1 MGKLTRPENFGDFT
15 REQLEEWNA
24 KVIAE
29 ATALSTKKGDYS
41 DDDMAYSR
49 DLIAWA
55 TESTEAL
62 NALPA
67 PTSGDDAAAARAA
80 LAALGA
86 PAATDTEGGGDGG
99 DGDGGGEPEPKPDGE
114 GGKPDASAAVLA
126 SVESLLNSVA
136 ERIKIEA
143 PAPAAPGPE
152 GGGGGAAPSV
162 ADLAGAGVGGGAP
175 DPEPVGPVM
184 VAAADF
190 GAYTKGQPLGNR
202 TELMGALAGRITN
215 YASPS
220 GGGNG
225 PVLSN
230 PIDLKAAAI
239 MKPLPGGGFAPSGQ
253 MQLLSGGH
261 QRHGVARIERASAG
275 REEFHP
281 RNEELNREIA
291 QRASDEWVAN
301 LRTGR
306 TAAVGGTARDTLIA
320 AWCAPEESLYGVC
333 EQWSLD
339 GRLALPTRTVPRGSI
354 QFAQGYDFSDIYT
367 LVGDNTATCAELEA
381 GVTKTCV
388 EVPCLDADTVC
399 LNVDWLCI
407 TADILQRRAWNESVE
422 SFISGALAV
431 KMHKTNSR
439 IIAQI
444 AEASG
449 AATVLSSCDADDAFS
464 SFLSG
469 LEVAKTDMGYNQ
481 YMSLSGEWEV
491 IVPAWVLPQLR
502 AAVMRR
508 RAIEDPVKAD
518 SWMQAQFA
526 KIGFTVHFVYG
537 YQDAHV
543 VTPATGLPGG
553 PTPLAALPTEVD
565 FIVYPGGTWVLGELP
580 VIELDTIYD
589 SAGLQT
595 NSYTALF
602 IEDGWSA
609 LQMCALSRQYTV
621 TLDPCGC
628 GCAAA
633 GATS

>member
-1 MGKLTRPENFGDFT
+1 MGKLKRPENFGDFT
-15 REQLEEWNA
+15 PEQLAEWNT
-24 KVIAE
+24 KVIAAANE
-29 ATALSTKKGDYS
+29 LAAKKGDYS
-41 DDDMAYSR
+41 DDDLAYSR

-55 TESTEAL
+55 TESTDAL

-67 PTSGDDAAAARAA
+67 APTADDAAAARAA
-80 LAALGA
+80 LTALGT
-86 PAATDTEGGGDGG
+86 PAAADDSDD
-99 DGDGGGEPEPKPDGE
+99 DGDGEPEPKPDADGPDGE
-114 GGKPDASAAVLA
+114 GDASAAVLK
-126 SVESLLNSVA
+126 SVETLLNSVA
-136 ERIKIEA
+136 DRIKSET
-143 PAPAAPGPE
+143 PAAPEPPS

-162 ADLAGAGVGGGAP
+162 ADLAGAGVGTGAP
-175 DPEPVGPVM
+175 EAEPVGPVM

-190 GAYTKGQPLGNR
+190 GSYAKGQSLGTR
-202 TELMGALAGRITN
+202 GDLMRALAGRVEN
-215 YASPS
+215 YATPTR
-220 GGGNG
+220 GGSG
-225 PVLSN
+225 PVLTK
-230 PIDLKAAAI
+230 PVDLKAAAI
-239 MKPLPGGGFAPSGQ
+239 MKPLPGGGFAATGQ

-291 QRASDEWVAN
+291 QRASDEWVAQ
-301 LRTGR
+301 LRAGR
-306 TAAVGGTARDTLIA
+306 IAAVGGTARDTLIA

-339 GRLALPTRTVPRGSI
+339 GRLALPTRTVPRGSV

-388 EVPCLDADTVC
+388 EIPCLDTETVC

-407 TADILQRRAWNESVE
+407 TADILQRRAWGESVE

-444 AEASG
+444 AAASG
-449 AATVLSSCDADDAFS
+449 PATVLASCDDDDAFS
-464 SFLSG
+464 SFLAG
-469 LEVAKTDMGYNQ
+469 LDVARYDMGYNQ
-481 YMSLSGEWEV
+481 YMSVNAEWEAV
-491 IVPAWVLPQLR
+491 VPAWVLPQLR
-502 AAVMRR
+502 HAVMRR
-508 RAIEDPVKAD
+508 RALEDPVKAD

-526 KIGFTVHFVYG
+526 KLNYTVHFVYG

-553 PTPLAALPTEVD
+553 PTALAALPTEAD
-565 FIVYPGGTWVLGELP
+565 FIAYPAGTWVLGELP

-602 IEDGWSA
+602 VEDGWSA
-609 LQMCALSRQYTV
+609 MQMCALSRQYTV
-621 TLDPCGC
+621 TLDPCAC
-628 GCAAA
+628 GCSA

>member
-1 MGKLTRPENFGDFT
+1 MGKLKRPENFADLT
-15 REQLEEWNA
+15 PEQLSEWNA
-24 KVIAE
+24 KVIAAANE
-29 ATALSTKKGDYS
+29 LAAKSGDFS
-41 DDDMAYSR
+41 DDDLAYSAE
-49 DLIAWA
+49 LIAWA
-55 TESTEAL
+55 TESTDAL
-62 NALPA
+62 AALPA
-67 PTSGDDAAAARAA
+67 APAAPTADATRAA
-80 LAALGA
+80 LAALKA
-86 PAATDTEGGGDGG
+86 PEPAADGG
-99 DGDGGGEPEPKPDGE
+99 DGDDGGDGEPEPDGD
-114 GGKPDASAAVLA
+114 GSTVANAAVLS
-126 SVESLLNSVA
+126 SVESILNAVA
-136 ERIKIEA
+136 DRIKSET
-143 PAPAAPGPE
+143 PAAPEPPS

-162 ADLAGAGVGGGAP
+162 ADLAGAGVGTGAP
-175 DPEPVGPVM
+175 EPEPVGPVM

-190 GAYTKGQPLGNR
+190 GDYGKGQPLANR
-202 TELMGALAGRITN
+202 TELMGALAGRIAN
-215 YASPS
+215 YASPTS
-220 GGGNG
+220 ERG
-225 PVLSN
+225 PVLKT
-230 PIDLKAAAI
+230 PVDLKAAAI

-275 REEFHP
+275 RREFHP
-281 RNEELNREIA
+281 RDEHLNREIA
-291 QRASDEWVAN
+291 QEASDEWVAQ
-301 LRTGR
+301 LRQGR

-320 AWCAPEESLYGVC
+320 AWCAPEESLYGLC

-444 AEASG
+444 AAASG
-449 AATVLSSCDADDAFS
+449 AATVLASCDADDAFS

-481 YMSLSGEWEV
+481 YMSLSGEWEA

-526 KIGFTVHFVYG
+526 KINYTVHFVYG

-553 PTPLAALPTEVD
+553 PTPLAALPTETD
-565 FIVYPGGTWVLGELP
+565 FIVYPAGTWVLGELP

-589 SAGLQT
+589 STGLQS

-602 IEDGWSA
+602 VEDGWSA
-609 LQMCALSRQYTV
+609 MQMCALSRQYTV

-628 GCAAA
+628 GCAA